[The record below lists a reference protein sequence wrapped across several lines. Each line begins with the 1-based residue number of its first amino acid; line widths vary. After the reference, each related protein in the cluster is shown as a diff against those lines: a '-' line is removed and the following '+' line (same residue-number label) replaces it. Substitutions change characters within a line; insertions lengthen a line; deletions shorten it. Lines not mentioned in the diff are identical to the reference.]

1 MVGKLSQQEAFTLS
15 KPYTIASVDIAP
27 CPRDEAAATL
37 LNLFFRIHFIVGMKV
52 NDTLRTFDTLNR
64 HQVAVLW
71 TIRSE
76 GINGRSMRRKYIEN
90 VMTGWYDISSSAI
103 SKAIRAIAKQPL
115 GLISIEEH
123 PKSAREKLITLTPR
137 GEEFVHAM
145 VQNGSSMCAWFL
157 ENMSRWE
164 GEPDVSLYIYSKIN
178 AVFSRLID
186 SERRER
192 GELMQ
197 ESSTPDAFL
206 QHPLAGKF
214 LEKSYNWDE
223 LPRIPREYSALM
235 QLNIFFPIHYKAG
248 NRVEAS
254 LRNGASLSR
263 QQVIILWTIAAQGID
278 GEQMSR
284 KLVERT
290 LQNWLEITSSS
301 VSKAIRSLTDAPLN
315 VLTITEH
322 PDSGREKIIRLTC
335 KGKKIVEEMLTN
347 GEAFLSEVISELSD
361 EEIDMVVYIFKR
373 THEIFKKYPGP
384 FREMEPFHM
393 IEN

>member
-1 MVGKLSQQEAFTLS
+1 MTLLQQKEFPLS

-27 CPRDEAAATL
+27 CPRDKAAGTL

-76 GINGRSMRRKYIEN
+76 GLNGRAMRRKYIEN

-103 SKAIRAIAKQPL
+103 SKAIRGIAKPPL

-145 VQNGSSMCAWFL
+145 VQNGSSMCGWFL
-157 ENMSRWE
+157 DNLSRWE
-164 GEPDVSLYIYSKIN
+164 GEPDVSLYIYSKLN
-178 AVFSRLID
+178 AIFSRLID
-186 SERRER
+186 TERRER

-197 ESSTPDAFL
+197 ESIKPDAFL
-206 QHPLAGKF
+206 QHPLAHKF
-214 LEKSYNWDE
+214 LDQPYNWDE
-223 LPRIPREYSALM
+223 LPRIPREYSSLM

-248 NRVEAS
+248 NRVEAA
-254 LRNGASLSR
+254 LRNGASLNR

-284 KLVERT
+284 KMIERT

-322 PDSGREKIIRLTC
+322 PDSGREKIIRLTR
-335 KGKKIVEEMLTN
+335 KGKKIVNEMLTN
-347 GEAFLSEVISELSD
+347 GEMFLSGVIAELSD

-384 FREMEPFHM
+384 FRETEPFHM